1 MGFIP
6 IFLTLGGFIFL
17 FIIVVSTSIKNKK
30 KEFDMSF
37 ERLRASLDIRE
48 DLEANRANLTRLEN
62 QYLQKNE
69 EDRKILKAELSQ
81 TKLYLFQYN
90 RLLKKKPYS
99 FVATLTGNQPI

>member
-30 KEFDMSF
+30 KEFEMSF
-37 ERLRASLDIRE
+37 EQLKASLGITE
-48 DLEANRANLTRLEN
+48 HLEANRVNLARLDNE
-62 QYLQKNE
+62 YLQKNE
-69 EDRKILKAELSQ
+69 TDRKLSKAELSQ

-99 FVATLTGNQPI
+99 FVASLIGHRPI

>member
-30 KEFDMSF
+30 KVFEKSF
-37 ERLRASLDIRE
+37 ENLKTSLNIKE
-48 DLEANRANLTRLEN
+48 ELVANRENLAYLERLH
-62 QYLQKNE
+62 LQKKDT
-69 EDRKILKAELSQ
+69 DRLNSKSNLSQ
-81 TKLYLFQYN
+81 AKLFLFQYN

-99 FVATLTGNQPI
+99 FVAILTGNQPI

>member
-6 IFLTLGGFIFL
+6 IFVTLGGFIFL

-30 KEFDMSF
+30 KDFETSFDQF
-37 ERLRASLDIRE
+37 KASLDNRE
-48 DLEANRANLTRLEN
+48 DLQANRENLSLLEK
-62 QYLQKNE
+62 QYLEKNE
-69 EDRKILKAELSQ
+69 SDRKLLKAELSQ

-99 FVATLTGNQPI
+99 FVATLTGHQPI

>member
-30 KEFDMSF
+30 KEFEKSF
-37 ERLRASLDIRE
+37 DSLKESLGIKNYLNADRENLSYLEGLHLHKMEAERQTSKVA
-48 DLEANRANLTRLEN
+48 
-62 QYLQKNE
+62 
-69 EDRKILKAELSQ
+69 LSQ

-99 FVATLTGNQPI
+99 FVATLTGHQPI